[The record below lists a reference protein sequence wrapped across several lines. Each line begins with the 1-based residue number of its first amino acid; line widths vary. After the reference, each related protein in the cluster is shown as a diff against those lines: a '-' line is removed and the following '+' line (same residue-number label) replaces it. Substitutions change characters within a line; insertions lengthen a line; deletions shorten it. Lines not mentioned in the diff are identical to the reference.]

1 MRDPTSFLGAE
12 YRQLVDAQLDW
23 RLRVLQGPSAPW
35 CEIDGKRVL
44 MLCSNNYLGFSN
56 HPKLKEAA
64 RRAIDT
70 HGVGSGSVRPIAGT
84 MDLHVELER
93 RLAEMEAMYDK
104 VAADLIEALD
114 VASAYR
120 ATASTMHQ
128 EIERRNGIERR
139 KKIEASFLVTGQRK
153 NVEDRRK
160 SWPR

>member
-1 MRDPTSFLGAE
+1 MTYA
-12 YRQLVDAQLDW
+12 DA
-23 RLRVLQGPSAPW
+23 AHNAA
-35 CEIDGKRVL
+35 L
-44 MLCSNNYLGFSN
+44 MTGL
-56 HPKLKEAA
+56 ERAQQA
-64 RRAIDT
+64 RIE
-70 HGVGSGSVRPIAGT
+70 
-84 MDLHVELER
+84 ELER

-128 EIERRNGIERR
+128 EIERRNGVERR